1 MLFNWKTSYN
11 IISFLTK
18 QPKQWQEYIDILKEG
33 IQKINPKHHIDI
45 LINVRLTALNYTF
58 TYIQC
63 IRKMKRWSY
72 TIKALEDNQATD
84 YLPVLLFLFLF

>member
-18 QPKQWQEYIDILKEG
+18 QPKQWQEYRDILKEG

-58 TYIQC
+58 TYIQFL
-63 IRKMKRWSY
+63 
-72 TIKALEDNQATD
+72 IKNKKIKIIVVYKLHILIFSLCRCD
-84 YLPVLLFLFLF
+84 

>member
-45 LINVRLTALNYTF
+45 LINVD
-58 TYIQC
+58 
-63 IRKMKRWSY
+63 RKS
-72 TIKALEDNQATD
+72 
-84 YLPVLLFLFLF
+84 VV

>member
-18 QPKQWQEYIDILKEG
+18 QPKQWQEYRDILKEG

-58 TYIQC
+58 TYIQFL
-63 IRKMKRWSY
+63 
-72 TIKALEDNQATD
+72 IKNKKIKIIVVYKLHILIFSLCRYPKVNW
-84 YLPVLLFLFLF
+84 F

>member
-18 QPKQWQEYIDILKEG
+18 QPKQWQEYRDILKEG

-58 TYIQC
+58 TYIQFL
-63 IRKMKRWSY
+63 
-72 TIKALEDNQATD
+72 IKNKKIKIIVV
-84 YLPVLLFLFLF
+84 YSM

>member
-18 QPKQWQEYIDILKEG
+18 QPKQWQEYRDILKEG

-58 TYIQC
+58 TYIQFL
-63 IRKMKRWSY
+63 
-72 TIKALEDNQATD
+72 IKNKKIKIIVVYKLHILIFSLCQYPKVNW
-84 YLPVLLFLFLF
+84 F